1 MGLATRAQNDHIK
14 RAVAAR
20 FFSPPGRRWP
30 EGSDEGEILPDFGE
44 LAPSSRCRD
53 LLPGGEKK
61 QATPARSMKSFSIG
75 FSPVVSQPK
84 ETAQLLRRFP
94 EEMA

>member
-1 MGLATRAQNDHIK
+1 MLAI
-14 RAVAAR
+14 AAR

-30 EGSDEGEILPDFGE
+30 EGLDEGVTLPDFGE

-61 QATPARSMKSFSIG
+61 QVASARSNAMNS
-75 FSPVVSQPK
+75 
-84 ETAQLLRRFP
+84 ALLNQYLIKITQTV
-94 EEMA
+94 EEIRLSVATTGK

>member
-1 MGLATRAQNDHIK
+1 MARG
-14 RAVAAR
+14 VAAC

-30 EGSDEGEILPDFGE
+30 EGSDEGATPAIDRT

-61 QATPARSMKSFSIG
+61 RVASARSNTVERLRYVPQNVRNTLSWLIG
-75 FSPVVSQPK
+75 GC
-84 ETAQLLRRFP
+84 
-94 EEMA
+94 M